1 MAQRPRNEDD
11 PLNRDLLESVRKRM
25 TEIENA
31 AKLATNK
38 DALRDL
44 EESAD
49 EQETFRAYL
58 CPYGEI
64 RIEGNLVIA
73 LIGWWGIPKTEID
86 GLRGS
91 LVKELEKGPDDARR
105 ALRALYKERDE
116 WGEYREDYEGAMQ
129 TFARWLFGA
138 AIVLPV
144 FAIIATH
151 FSFLWPP
158 LLIVGLLLAGGAGSC
173 VSVVTK
179 LPALEGSRSEKI
191 DSYERRVWSRISAG
205 AVASLIGCG
214 LLGWGLIP
222 ISVQG
227 RTFADV
233 LNASTLCSPAT
244 PIPYAAL
251 RILILLAV
259 PMLFGFSERALTSFE
274 RGFLSNTKNS

>member
-1 MAQRPRNEDD
+1 MDGVPSKHLVKVVSMHGFWRWVGPGRRKERKLERKRENLEKFRSKTLEIIANLRSGVEEMAQRPRNEDD

-144 FAIIATH
+144 FAIDRKSTRLNSSH
-151 FSFLWPP
+151 L
-158 LLIVGLLLAGGAGSC
+158 G
-173 VSVVTK
+173 
-179 LPALEGSRSEKI
+179 
-191 DSYERRVWSRISAG
+191 IS
-205 AVASLIGCG
+205 
-214 LLGWGLIP
+214 
-222 ISVQG
+222 
-227 RTFADV
+227 
-233 LNASTLCSPAT
+233 
-244 PIPYAAL
+244 
-251 RILILLAV
+251 
-259 PMLFGFSERALTSFE
+259 
-274 RGFLSNTKNS
+274 